1 MLFNISISNGFK
13 TMRVNFKNHF
23 NISYSHHILDLFL
36 MTSNLTS
43 SFISNKFVS
52 SYIFGLFFYKFLE
65 FLQTIIGKLIKDPRS
80 VEGDVTIS
88 FIIIWGVEFKLWK
101 YNNIKLFENN
111 FLVLCVFSRLQDE
124 NIQVIQYKLINFI
137 LCTHKLW

>member
-1 MLFNISISNGFK
+1 
-13 TMRVNFKNHF
+13 MRVNFKNHF

-88 FIIIWGVEFKLWK
+88 FIIIRGVEFKL
-101 YNNIKLFENN
+101 
-111 FLVLCVFSRLQDE
+111 
-124 NIQVIQYKLINFI
+124 
-137 LCTHKLW
+137 